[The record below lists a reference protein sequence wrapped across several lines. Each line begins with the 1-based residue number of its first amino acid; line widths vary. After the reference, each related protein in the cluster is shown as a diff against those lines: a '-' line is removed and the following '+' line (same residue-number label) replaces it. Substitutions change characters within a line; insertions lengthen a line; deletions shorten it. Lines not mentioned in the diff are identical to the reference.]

1 MDALRIPVRPLTML
15 LDIKQAL
22 MRDNDLSIKVAKCG
36 KQVVADY
43 IDRLVSSVMMLET
56 YCDKYEGYFKIY
68 REECEAYA
76 ELLCGLSTD
85 QLTNEEK
92 EQIKAFARTVIKKD
106 EEDG

>member
-1 MDALRIPVRPLTML
+1 MEALRIPVRPITML

-22 MRDNDLSIKVAKCG
+22 MQDNDLSIKVAKCG

-76 ELLCGLSTD
+76 DLLCGLSTD
-85 QLTNEEK
+85 QLTADEK
-92 EQIKAFARTVIKKD
+92 EQIKALAQTFIKED
-106 EEDG
+106 EEE